1 MSIVRKTLFE
11 RATEPI
17 ANVRHKTVLERAT
30 EPIAN
35 LAHRS
40 VLERASG
47 TFQESTRDEW
57 VRKGLAT
64 TGGFVVVSVAS
75 AITGAYRRRREGG

>member
-1 MSIVRKTLFE
+1 MNIVGRSI
-11 RATEPI
+11 
-17 ANVRHKTVLERAT
+17 LERAT

-40 VLERASG
+40 LFERAAEP
-47 TFQESTRDEW
+47 FQDSKQTGW

-64 TGGFVVVSVAS
+64 SGAFVAVSVAS
-75 AITGAYRRRREGG
+75 AITSVYRRKREGG